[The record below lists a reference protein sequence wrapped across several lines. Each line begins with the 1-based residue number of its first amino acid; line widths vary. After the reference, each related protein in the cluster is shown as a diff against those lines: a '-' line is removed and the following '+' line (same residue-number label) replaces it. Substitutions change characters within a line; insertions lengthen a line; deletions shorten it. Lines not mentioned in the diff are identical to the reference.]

1 MRAFLKDFA
10 LLAGLASL
18 SYLAGYVSYMHAK
31 TLRDVSDESD
41 RGAEPVA
48 SIVEDLSIMVTTGNY
63 TQRNVAL
70 NILVERT
77 LNSKESMDLLL
88 EYIRSRKR
96 SRRLAGLRSL
106 SLLISRSVHNGS
118 AISRAFRK
126 SCTLNLFQSLIISLL
141 FTLPRESREEDVEIR
156 TETIFILNQYLH
168 FHKAIAGPLAFEA
181 GILQYFVE
189 YVVASE
195 KHGLTRLEVI
205 SNMNEEQAD
214 EQVFTIMSRLY
225 NIPEYNMVITESPD
239 LQQAWSAISQLE
251 SATSGITTQILNVLS
266 TNYDEDI
273 LDSE

>member
-10 LLAGLASL
+10 FLAGLASL
-18 SYLAGYVSYMHAK
+18 SYLAGYVAYMHAK
-31 TLRDVSDESD
+31 TLRDVSEESD
-41 RGAEPVA
+41 RVAEPVA
-48 SIVEDLSIMVTTGNY
+48 SIVEDLSVMVTTGNY

-77 LNSKESMDLLL
+77 LNSKESMDVLL

-96 SRRLAGLRSL
+96 RRRLAGLRSL

-126 SCTLNLFQSLIISLL
+126 SCTLNLFQSLVISLL
-141 FTLPRESREEDVEIR
+141 FTLPGESREEDVEIR

-168 FHKAIAGPLAFEA
+168 FHKAVAGPLAFEA
-181 GILQYFVE
+181 GILQYIVE
-189 YVVASE
+189 YIMATD
-195 KHGLTRLEVI
+195 KYGLTRLEVM

-225 NIPEYNMVITESPD
+225 NIPEYNMVITETPD
-239 LQQAWSAISQLE
+239 LEQAWSAISQLE
-251 SATSGITTQILNVLS
+251 STTSGITTQILNILS
-266 TNYDEDI
+266 TSYDGDP